1 MKTSVQ
7 LITAVVIS
15 VFGTAAFAD
24 GFKCEALESGYNVKL
39 FNHVHPELGTRTPAA
54 LIVSDVDAG
63 TLLVRK
69 GDDISKT
76 NRKNTVRYTV
86 EGSRKL
92 GADTAILQVT
102 FKQGKEVIAA
112 GDVRP
117 GQLILIADG
126 EKEVHELSCERYLK
140 QD

>member
-1 MKTSVQ
+1 MKTSVR
-7 LITAVVIS
+7 LFTVIAIS
-15 VFGTAAFAD
+15 VLGTSAYAD
-24 GFKCEALESGYNVKL
+24 GFKCEATDSTYAVKL
-39 FNHVHPELGTRTPAA
+39 FNHVNPELGTRNPAA
-54 LIVSDVDAG
+54 LIVSDDSG

-69 GDDISKT
+69 GESISKT

-92 GADTAILQVT
+92 GADTAILQVR
-102 FKQGKEVIAA
+102 FKQGREVIEE
-112 GDVRP
+112 GDARP